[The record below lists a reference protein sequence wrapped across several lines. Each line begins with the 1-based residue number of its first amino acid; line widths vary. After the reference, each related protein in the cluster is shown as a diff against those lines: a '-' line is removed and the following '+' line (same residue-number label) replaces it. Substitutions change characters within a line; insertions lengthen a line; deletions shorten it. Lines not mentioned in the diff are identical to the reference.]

1 MTPPSTPPNE
11 ASSLCDCT
19 LNSWISS
26 TIGGTAYV
34 LPNDPSL
41 FTPSSKNKLLRL
53 DWPFTDGYENVP
65 IGFDQMPPLVLLF
78 CDTLTVLTPGVR
90 LRIWVKFRPFRGRS
104 LTCSF
109 TTATPSSAVEVS
121 SVTGLAC
128 TSTTE
133 LTDPALSAKSYV
145 AVWFTTRRIPDLT
158 VGPKPLFVTFKS

>member
-65 IGFDQMPPLVLLF
+65 IGFDQTPPPVAEF

-90 LRIWVKFRPFRGRS
+90 FSSCVKFRPFKGRS
-104 LTCSF
+104 FTCSF
-109 TTATPSSAVEVS
+109 TTATPSSEVDVS
-121 SVTGLAC
+121 SVTGLSC
-128 TSTTE
+128 TSTTS
-133 LTDPALSAKSYV
+133 LTAPAFSVKS
-145 AVWFTTRRIPDLT
+145 
-158 VGPKPLFVTFKS
+158 